1 MVQMNMSED
10 YTSFERW
17 RNTDKR
23 IDNTDGVEWKRCL
36 CRILYFPF
44 NLRLSTQDTHGNILV
59 LALAQER

>member
-10 YTSFERW
+10 YTNFERW
-17 RNTDKR
+17 RNTNKR

-36 CRILYFPF
+36 CRIFHFRF
-44 NLRLSTQDTHGNILV
+44 NLRLNTQDTYGNILV